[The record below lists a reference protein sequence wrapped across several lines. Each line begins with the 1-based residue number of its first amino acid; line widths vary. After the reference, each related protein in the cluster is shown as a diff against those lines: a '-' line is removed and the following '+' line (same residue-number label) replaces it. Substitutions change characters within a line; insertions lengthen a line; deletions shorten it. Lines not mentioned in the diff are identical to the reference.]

1 MSYRLQETENLSNAL
16 SLTSALLNH
25 LFDLIASTS
34 RLHLLEKPHTKMKKI
49 ALTLLAAAT
58 TGSLLNAAPFLA
70 IGDGAELFV
79 TGTLG
84 IRADDNIYT
93 VEKATSDTIFDIN
106 PGLEITFGKDAALK
120 GSLTLVDSFSN
131 YSDNS
136 KLNTNLFTGDLRAN
150 FEEGKLKL
158 NFNTGFHEMNQNTP
172 TLSGLTR
179 RDQFVIGTG
188 AEIEISAITALGADV
203 KFTHDNFKVKGY
215 ADTDELSVPLK
226 MYYKWTE
233 KVDLSFGYS
242 YRSYETTIGLDSTD
256 HFFNVGAR
264 GQFTPKLAG
273 KFSAGVATRK
283 FDLRNSETLPGFD
296 AKLTYAL
303 TEKTSI
309 DAGSSYDF
317 GTSPQGVQQ
326 KNFSLNGGININL
339 DEQWTVNGGLS
350 LRSVDYYTRTD
361 DYVEGILGA
370 GYVVNTYVKISAS
383 YTYRNNN
390 SPLAG
395 GSFTQNVFS
404 ISTNFRY

>member
-1 MSYRLQETENLSNAL
+1 
-16 SLTSALLNH
+16 
-25 LFDLIASTS
+25 
-34 RLHLLEKPHTKMKKI
+34 MKKI

-58 TGSLLNAAPFLA
+58 TGSLLTAAPFLA

-84 IRADDNIYT
+84 IRADDHIYT

-188 AEIEISAITALGADV
+188 AEVEISAITALGADV

-296 AKLTYAL
+296 GKLTYAL

-309 DAGSSYDF
+309 EVGSSYDF

-326 KNFSLNGGININL
+326 KNLSLNGGININL
-339 DEQWTVNGGLS
+339 DEQWSVNGGLS
-350 LRSVDYYTRTD
+350 FRAIDYYTRTD
-361 DYVEGILGA
+361 DYLEGVLGA
-370 GYVVNTYVKISAS
+370 GYVVNTYVKIMAS
-383 YTYRNNN
+383 YTYRDNS

-395 GSFTQNVFS
+395 ASFTQNVFS
-404 ISTNFRY
+404 LSTNFRY

>member
-1 MSYRLQETENLSNAL
+1 
-16 SLTSALLNH
+16 
-25 LFDLIASTS
+25 
-34 RLHLLEKPHTKMKKI
+34 MKKI
-49 ALTLLAAAT
+49 ALTILAAAT
-58 TGSLLNAAPFLA
+58 TGSLINAAPFLA

-84 IRADDNIYT
+84 IRADDNIFT

-136 KLNTNLFTGDLRAN
+136 KLNTNLFTGDFRAN

-188 AEIEISAITALGADV
+188 AEIEVSAITSLGADV
-203 KFTHDNFKVKGY
+203 KFTHDNFKVTGY

-226 MYYKWTE
+226 MFYKWTE
-233 KVDLSFGYS
+233 KVDLSFGYT
-242 YRSYETTIGLDSTD
+242 YRSYETTIGSDSTD

-264 GQFTPKLAG
+264 GQFTPKLSG
-273 KFSAGVATRK
+273 KFSAGVNSRK
-283 FDLRNSETLPGFD
+283 IERDSTKTLPGLD
-296 AKLTYAL
+296 AKFTYAL
-303 TEKTSI
+303 TEKTSLE
-309 DAGSSYDF
+309 AGSSYDF

-326 KNFSLNGGININL
+326 KNFSVNGGVIVNL
-339 DEQWTVNGGLS
+339 SEQWTVNGGLS
-350 LRSVDYYTRTD
+350 LRAVDYYTRVD
-361 DYVEGILGA
+361 DFVEGTLGA
-370 GYVVNTYVKISAS
+370 GYIVNTYVKIAAS
-383 YTYRNNN
+383 YTYRNN
-390 SPLAG
+390 SSKLAG
-395 GSFTQNVFS
+395 GDFTQNVFS